1 MSTVTTDGSL
11 NANIGGS
18 IKSEVVELLF
28 KIHFSHSGIGKF
40 YAQIKL
46 VLRDE
51 KVEEV
56 NFYSFVVVVFFCFL
70 GQCGD
75 GGGPGCSLEAPH
87 LYCCFVDFQ
96 KAFYSVWYN
105 GLLYKLF
112 DNKIGG
118 KFYNFI
124 ADMYSRSKCVI
135 KIGNNRTDY
144 FNYNKGERQ
153 RCILF
158 PLLFSLYLD
167 YI

>member
-56 NFYSFVVVVFFCFL
+56 NFYSFVVVVVVVVVVFFASLGNAVMGEGRDVLWRLPIYIAVLLIFKKCFIRY
-70 GQCGD
+70 GIMVFYIN
-75 GGGPGCSLEAPH
+75 SLTT
-87 LYCCFVDFQ
+87 
-96 KAFYSVWYN
+96 K
-105 GLLYKLF
+105 
-112 DNKIGG
+112 
-118 KFYNFI
+118 
-124 ADMYSRSKCVI
+124 
-135 KIGNNRTDY
+135 
-144 FNYNKGERQ
+144 
-153 RCILF
+153 
-158 PLLFSLYLD
+158 
-167 YI
+167 